1 MKKMDTKMLRISEVR
16 VAERIRKDNGGLEEL
31 AGDIREH
38 GLINPITV
46 MEQSEGGY
54 VLIAGLRRLKAM
66 ERMGAK
72 EIRATVMTAL
82 EADEMLMLEIAE
94 NEQRKEF
101 TVSEKLAF
109 AEKLKAVEAEKA
121 RVRKSAGGKGGLD
134 QDVGNCPHLQEQG
147 RSRDIVAQKAGF
159 SSDRQMRR
167 AQAVQNAL
175 QIGDDAEGGYLVP
188 DEYERTLV
196 DALQEEN
203 RLRGL
208 CKIIRTSSGDRKIPL
223 VASHGTASWVE
234 EEGTIPESDDAFGQ
248 ITIGAHKIA
257 SMIKV
262 SDELLQ
268 DSVFDVASYIA
279 TEFARRVGD
288 AEEAAFIN
296 GDGSG
301 KPYGML
307 HATNGAAAGVTAAS
321 ATAITADELLDLI
334 YSLRAPYRKR
344 AVFLM
349 HDSTIKAIR
358 KLKDGNGQY
367 LWQPGMKEG
376 APDMLLGYRL
386 VTSTHM
392 PVIAAAAKPILF
404 GDLTSYWIAD
414 REGRSMQR
422 LNELYAATGQ
432 VGFRVTQ
439 RVDGRL
445 VQTEGLKCLAM
456 KSA

>member
-1 MKKMDTKMLRISEVR
+1 MNLILELREKRARAWDAAKAFLDSKRGSDGMLS
-16 VAERIRKDNGGLEEL
+16 AEDAATYDRMEADVVNLGKEIDRLERQAALDREL
-31 AGDIREH
+31 EQPVTR
-38 GLINPITV
+38 PITERPISGADNARTGRASDEYIAAFWTA
-46 MEQSEGGY
+46 MRNRGGH
-54 VLIAGLRRLKAM
+54 
-66 ERMGAK
+66 
-72 EIRATVMTAL
+72 
-82 EADEMLMLEIAE
+82 
-94 NEQRKEF
+94 F
-101 TVSEKLAF
+101 
-109 AEKLKAVEAEKA
+109 
-121 RVRKSAGGKGGLD
+121 
-134 QDVGNCPHLQEQG
+134 
-147 RSRDIVAQKAGF
+147 
-159 SSDRQMRR
+159 
-167 AQAVQNAL
+167 AVQNAL
-175 QIGDDAEGGYLVP
+175 QIGDDTEGGFLVP

-196 DALQEEN
+196 DALLEEN
-203 RLRGL
+203 RLRTL

-234 EEGTIPESDDAFGQ
+234 EEGAIPESDDAFGQ

-268 DSVFDVASYIA
+268 DSVFDIANYIA

-307 HATNGAAAGVTAAS
+307 HASNGAAAGVTAAS

-334 YSLRAPYRKR
+334 YSLKAPYRKR

-349 HDSTIKAIR
+349 HDSTIKAVR
-358 KLKDGNGQY
+358 KLKDGNSQY

-376 APDMLLGYRL
+376 EPDMLLGYRL

-392 PVIAAAAKPILF
+392 PAIVASAKPILF

-445 VQTEGLKCLAM
+445 VQTEGLKYLQM

>member
-1 MKKMDTKMLRISEVR
+1 MRNR
-16 VAERIRKDNGGLEEL
+16 GG
-31 AGDIREH
+31 H
-38 GLINPITV
+38 
-46 MEQSEGGY
+46 
-54 VLIAGLRRLKAM
+54 
-66 ERMGAK
+66 
-72 EIRATVMTAL
+72 
-82 EADEMLMLEIAE
+82 
-94 NEQRKEF
+94 
-101 TVSEKLAF
+101 
-109 AEKLKAVEAEKA
+109 
-121 RVRKSAGGKGGLD
+121 
-134 QDVGNCPHLQEQG
+134 
-147 RSRDIVAQKAGF
+147 F
-159 SSDRQMRR
+159 S
-167 AQAVQNAL
+167 VQNAL

-203 RLRGL
+203 RLRTL

-234 EEGTIPESDDAFGQ
+234 EEGAIPESDDAFGQ

-268 DSVFDVASYIA
+268 DSVFDIENYIA

-307 HATNGAAAGVTAAS
+307 HASNGAAAGVTSAS

-334 YSLRAPYRKR
+334 YSLKAPYRKR

-349 HDSTIKAIR
+349 HDSTIKAVR
-358 KLKDGNGQY
+358 KLKDGNSQY

-376 APDMLLGYRL
+376 EPDRLLGYRL

-392 PVIAAAAKPILF
+392 PAIAASAKPLLF

-445 VQTEGLKCLAM
+445 VQTEGLKCLQM